1 MTALVC
7 DPWLITPPMHKTL
20 TEIVM
25 AHTEGGDKTMRQHA
39 AAAGMMTVM
48 IPDLLA
54 PNPEMDDRCA
64 RIVSDLH
71 AAADLIRL
79 SLGRA

>member
-1 MTALVC
+1 MDAL
-7 DPWLITPPMHKTL
+7 
-20 TEIVM
+20 
-25 AHTEGGDKTMRQHA
+25 
-39 AAAGMMTVM
+39 
-48 IPDLLA
+48 
-54 PNPEMDDRCA
+54 CA

>member
-1 MTALVC
+1 
-7 DPWLITPPMHKTL
+7 
-20 TEIVM
+20 
-25 AHTEGGDKTMRQHA
+25 
-39 AAAGMMTVM
+39 MMTVM

-54 PNPEMDDRCA
+54 PNPEMDALCA

-71 AAADLIRL
+71 AVADLIRL